1 MLGHGRKHDDMN
13 MLSSA
18 VLWTLWK
25 TRNNLCFQGMCWT
38 KLESL
43 LGRCANLLRNWTML
57 SKPGELKKVEAWRR
71 KVQVPD
77 IVNVLDVISSVL
89 PDLTPEWVCEA
100 AAQLRTMP
108 VNFEHGLVGGL

>member
-1 MLGHGRKHDDMN
+1 
-13 MLSSA
+13 
-18 VLWTLWK
+18 
-25 TRNNLCFQGMCWT
+25 MCWT

-108 VNFEHGLVGGL
+108 VNLNMDSLVVYEE